1 SRLVS
6 LRVILNNVIDGWSLV
21 SSSLKYHRTTLLPR
35 LHLIDI
41 EPHEFDN
48 LLYNPLIKQVH
59 TLLVDVTPSNLF
71 NHLETEG
78 VYLAKVCSKLSRLTN
93 CRLPSNVCYTNS
105 YKLDKS
111 SAVSMMSLP
120 NLLNTTHLCRL
131 TIGMHTSHF
140 LEHLISCIPFIEN
153 LSISVKDLL
162 MNDNNS
168 FNVNAFHRTIA
179 LLSFVFGQ
187 LNHLS
192 VKLVAIMK
200 ISSPLVIS
208 GDLIQQSCIDRLKP
222 LATYNL
228 NLELDVSNDL
238 EEKIIFN
245 SFFNVPFT
253 NRQRPRVFI
262 QERGNYYSGYKC
274 NNIILPT
281 YLFSRDL
288 EKSSQ
293 MPINATDMF
302 PRANEL
308 FLTDYREETFPW
320 PLLKKISNDESDIV
334 TTTELESIL
343 LMAYNVHTLDIWEDN
358 GINSS
363 AILHN
368 IDNVGTRIKT
378 LVMDDITLTF
388 ENAERFCKLLSNQ
401 VPNLKVVFFNIY
413 GSYDGWH
420 WRSSCTVD
428 AEHESTK
435 CILNL
440 IHFLVDHLQQL
451 VSLCMKFNDF
461 DRFEKP
467 CIPDL
472 IQQQLHQDP
481 LNRPYRLRCST
492 KSINIWL

>member
-48 LLYNPLIKQVH
+48 LLCNPLIKQVH

-78 VYLAKVCSKLSRLTN
+78 VYLAKLS
-93 CRLPSNVCYTNS
+93 
-105 YKLDKS
+105 
-111 SAVSMMSLP
+111 
-120 NLLNTTHLCRL
+120 HLYIDCK
-131 TIGMHTSHF
+131 
-140 LEHLISCIPFIEN
+140 N
-153 LSISVKDLL
+153 SIS
-162 MNDNNS
+162 
-168 FNVNAFHRTIA
+168 FHRTIA

-320 PLLKKISNDESDIV
+320 PLLTKISNDEGAIV

-343 LMAYNVHTLDIWEDN
+343 LMAYNVHTLDIWEDK

-368 IDNVGTRIKT
+368 IDNLGTRIKT

-413 GSYDGWH
+413 SSYDGWH
-420 WRSSCTVD
+420 WRSSRTVD

-481 LNRPYRLRCST
+481 INRPYRLRCST
-492 KSINIWL
+492 KPINIWLENYIQLI